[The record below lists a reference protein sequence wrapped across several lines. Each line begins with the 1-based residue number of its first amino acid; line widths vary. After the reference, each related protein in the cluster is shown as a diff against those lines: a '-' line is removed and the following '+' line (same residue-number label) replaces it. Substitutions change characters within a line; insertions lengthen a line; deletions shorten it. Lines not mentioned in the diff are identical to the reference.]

1 MKYLTLWALLC
12 ILFGCGGTSQ
22 EEPPKKPSKI
32 IFGYLQYEQLPE
44 YQIPWDQLTHLSI
57 AFGRTTEEGG
67 LADAANIEKLL
78 PIFREGQKKG
88 VKVLLSAGG
97 GGNKTIMAGVLLND
111 TYRNRFK
118 KELLKA
124 VEDWG
129 FDGLD
134 IDYEHWAGGPEGY
147 GEGDKEK
154 VALLENFYK
163 ELRTELPKGKL
174 LTAAVSADYPEW
186 NGGWGNYNVYTNSM
200 FEYLDLVN
208 IMVYDFT
215 GGWKS
220 SKVAQH
226 ASMEHFRM
234 AAKRWS
240 EIRGVPKEKIILGVP
255 FYGVHFVS
263 AETPVG
269 ATHMPYKEI
278 LTNYP
283 NEQATEKDEIGLLFY
298 NGMPYCGASYKAGK
312 LPDPHTSKRLRIKA
326 NPHFPHKSGLSHY
339 KVRLPDRQTTVRPAA
354 AFEIRTVFLWW
365 MRYRNIAGINLRLQ
379 RSLHPSL
386 HETQLRS
393 RSMRRS
399 LPAAISGRSSP
410 ALPTPYHVHT
420 PGKCP
425 YIVRTAFSA

>member
-12 ILFGCGGTSQ
+12 SLFGCGGTSQ

-298 NGMPYCGASYKAGK
+298 NGKPTMRAKAGYVN
-312 LPDPHTSKRLRIKA
+312 D
-326 NPHFPHKSGLSHY
+326 NGY
-339 KVRLPDRQTTVRPAA
+339 G
-354 AFEIRTVFLWW
+354 
-365 MRYRNIAGINLRLQ
+365 GI
-379 RSLHPSL
+379 
-386 HETQLRS
+386 
-393 RSMRRS
+393 MIW
-399 LPAAISGRSSP
+399 AISHDSP
-410 ALPTPYHVHT
+410 NKEESLLQVLYD
-420 PGKCP
+420 
-425 YIVRTAFSA
+425 AFTEH

>member
-22 EEPPKKPSKI
+22 KEPPKKPSKI

-57 AFGRTTEEGG
+57 AFGRATEEGG

-97 GGNKTIMAGVLLND
+97 GGNKAIMAGVLLND

-134 IDYEHWAGGPEGY
+134 IDYEHWTGGPEGY

-298 NGMPYCGASYKAGK
+298 NGKPTMRAKAGYVNDNGYEPSLSVETYYANTEDAIYEK
-312 LPDPHTSKRLRIKA
+312 IKSIALDRLVGDDCKSKYLEVLIDKTEGPYDAWMEDCIVKPQSYGGPQGGVNIPFNIQPCGNRIKGTVTIA
-326 NPHFPHKSGLSHY
+326 N
-339 KVRLPDRQTTVRPAA
+339 KVVT
-354 AFEIRTVFLWW
+354 F
-365 MRYRNIAGINLRLQ
+365 
-379 RSLHPSL
+379 
-386 HETQLRS
+386 
-393 RSMRRS
+393 
-399 LPAAISGRSSP
+399 
-410 ALPTPYHVHT
+410 TPLAE
-420 PGKCP
+420 G
-425 YIVRTAFSA
+425 